1 MNDDKQRRFGN
12 VITVCAAIALPVAAL
27 YLVPPSWPR
36 WLFMWLL
43 AVAVF
48 SSCKLITWNAA
59 RVPNI
64 PSWRHWAYLFA
75 WPGLDAPRFLDP
87 LQQPQAPLSQEWIAG
102 ALQTFLGVLV
112 FWTTHRFITLDSP
125 RVLAWAGMMGVALML
140 HFGTFK
146 LMSCAWRSVGVDAPP
161 LMVAPLRSTSVSQFW
176 GKRWNTA
183 FRDITFQFLLR
194 PLARRLSASAALVIA
209 FLFSGAVH
217 DLVISVPARGG
228 YGLPT
233 LFFVIQ
239 AVAMNIEKSNV
250 GRRLGLG
257 SGWRGWL
264 FTAIALLAPA
274 RLLFHEPFLKNVVI
288 PFMTAL
294 GAA

>member
-1 MNDDKQRRFGN
+1 MNEDYRRQLGN
-12 VITVCAAIALPVAAL
+12 YSTACAAIALPTAAL
-27 YLVPPSWPR
+27 CLTPPTWPR

-59 RVPNI
+59 RGPTVPL
-64 PSWRHWAYLFA
+64 WRHLAYLFA

-87 LQQPQAPLSQEWIAG
+87 QRQPQPPSMGEWIAG
-102 ALQTFLGVLV
+102 ALQTLLGVLL
-112 FWTTHRFITLDSP
+112 FWNAHRIVSLDSP
-125 RVLAWAGMMGVALML
+125 FLLAWVGMIGVALML
-140 HFGTFK
+140 HFGSFK
-146 LMSCAWRSVGVDAPP
+146 LMSCAWRSVGVDARP
-161 LMVAPLRSTSVSQFW
+161 LMNAPLRSTSVSEFW

-183 FRDITFQFLLR
+183 FRDITFQFLFR
-194 PLARRLSASAALVIA
+194 PLARRLNASAALIIA

-217 DLVISVPARGG
+217 DLVVSVPAHGG

-239 AVAMNIEKSNV
+239 AVAMNIEKSHA

-274 RLLFHEPFLKNVVI
+274 RLLFHDPFLKNVVI
-288 PFMTAL
+288 PFMSAL